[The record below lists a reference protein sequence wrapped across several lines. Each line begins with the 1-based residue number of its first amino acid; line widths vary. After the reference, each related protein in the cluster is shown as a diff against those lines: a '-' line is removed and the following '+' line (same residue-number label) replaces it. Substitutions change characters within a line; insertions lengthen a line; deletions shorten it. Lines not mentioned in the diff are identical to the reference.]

1 MKTIE
6 PLFQPKTLEK
16 HLKNFSLEDIP
27 DYKKMLSRLS
37 NWKISIE
44 NSDLER
50 TKETAVQGLFC
61 EQIFSQILGYGLY
74 PV

>member
-27 DYKKMLSRLS
+27 DYKKMR
-37 NWKISIE
+37 KRPII
-44 NSDLER
+44 
-50 TKETAVQGLFC
+50 
-61 EQIFSQILGYGLY
+61 
-74 PV
+74 